1 MLLYL
6 SSEWTGCLFLFQFN
20 LSFRQRWFFMDSTV
34 YVRLYE
40 ELNDYLPEEKR
51 KRTFSLSFKGTKS
64 VEEAICLLG
73 VPPEEVD
80 LVLVNG
86 ESVPFSHI
94 AQDGDRISI
103 YPIFESLDIG
113 TVTMLRD
120 ESLLAIR
127 LGNKAKDLSTKK
139 PKLKGD
145 VNGQEKD

>member
-1 MLLYL
+1 VKVF
-6 SSEWTGCLFLFQFN
+6 S
-20 LSFRQRWFFMDSTV
+20 MDRTV

-40 ELNDYLPEEKR
+40 ELNDYLPEENR
-51 KRTFSLSFKGTKS
+51 KRTLSLSLKGSNT

-103 YPIFESLDIG
+103 YPIFESLDISA
-113 TVTMLRD
+113 VTRLRD

-127 LGNKAKDLSTKK
+127 IGKKAKDLSTKK
-139 PKLKGD
+139 STLKGD